1 MPDQD
6 QEKLTDEEH
15 VRRATEMYERW
26 QQGEPKSR
34 LETEYFGKGTAHGKA
49 FTGYVKR
56 WLGIETERQSSQSV
70 RIAHLEALLRANGI
84 SPTDVRELPE
94 EYQLLANSRESALAA
109 VRIYNDPDAGFRTE
123 TFIVLMVIA
132 WNSLLQAMLERSNV
146 DYYERDDDGAR
157 ITVGGRE
164 KVLSTWEL
172 VQLALGADEY
182 RAVQANLDFFLGLR
196 NQISHRYLPAL
207 DLAVAGEAQAM
218 LINFE
223 NLLVAQFGEEAAL
236 GDRLAVPLQLSGFRN
251 AGALES
257 LRSAQAH
264 LPADVS
270 GFLANHRAGVDDD
283 VLSSP
288 EYCLRIFFVPITAN
302 RERSADAV
310 VHFLPPGQV
319 TPELEQHLANITV
332 VTKRRITP
340 VVSADLLTPTEVK
353 DLVAKRLPYRFT
365 MDTHTRCWKHYAVR
379 PGTSSPEPEATD
391 DRYCRWDR
399 LSKGYGYTNA
409 WVEKLVRDLSD
420 EHNYRTVVGL
430 APTPRAE
437 PWHGA

>member
-6 QEKLTDEEH
+6 QNELMDEEH

-34 LETEYFGKGTAHGKA
+34 LEIEFLGKGTAHGKA
-49 FTGYVKR
+49 FSGYVRR
-56 WLGIETERQSSQSV
+56 WLRIETERQSSQSV

-84 SPTDVRELPE
+84 SPSDVGELAE
-94 EYQLLANSRESALAA
+94 EYQLLAKSRESAFAA
-109 VRIYNDPDAGFRTE
+109 VRVYNNPDAGFRSE

-132 WNSLLQAMLERSNV
+132 WNSLLLAMLERSNV
-146 DYYERDDDGAR
+146 DYYECDDDGAR
-157 ITVGGRE
+157 ITIGGRE
-164 KVLSTWEL
+164 KVLGTWEL
-172 VQLALGADEY
+172 VQLALGTDEY
-182 RAVQANLDFFLGLR
+182 RAVRANLDFFLGLR
-196 NQISHRYLPAL
+196 DQISHRYLPAL
-207 DLAVAGEAQAM
+207 DVAVAGEAQAM
-218 LINFE
+218 LLNFE
-223 NLLVAQFGEEAAL
+223 ELLVAQFGQEAAL
-236 GDRLAVPLQLSGFRN
+236 GDRLAVPLQLSGFRD
-251 AGALES
+251 AAALRS
-257 LRSAQAH
+257 LREAQAN

-283 VLSSP
+283 ILASP

-319 TPELEQHLANITV
+319 TPELEQQLANITV

-340 VVSADLLTPTEVK
+340 VVSADLLTPTEAK
-353 DLVAKRLPYRFT
+353 DLVAERLPYRFT

-420 EHNYRTVVGL
+420 QHKYETVVGR
-430 APTPRAE
+430 APSPRE
-437 PWHGA
+437 RP